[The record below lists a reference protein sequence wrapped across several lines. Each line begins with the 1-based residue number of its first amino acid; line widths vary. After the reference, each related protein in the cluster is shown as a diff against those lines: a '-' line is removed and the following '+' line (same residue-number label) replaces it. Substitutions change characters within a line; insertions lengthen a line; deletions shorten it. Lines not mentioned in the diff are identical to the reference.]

1 MSNSSGAK
9 SLWVCVLFLSN
20 VAMVSADWK
29 AWLNKLTTDE
39 SSQAA
44 VANVLSEG
52 EIADG
57 LRAALSKGVGNA
69 VKQLGSEG
77 GFLSNAAVRIP
88 VPEHLQLVESGL
100 RKIGKGD
107 IADQFS
113 SSINRAAERA
123 VPEAAE
129 VFAGAISKMSISDA
143 RSILDGT
150 DTAAT
155 DYLRASSN
163 EELKGRFSPLVDA
176 AVREAGATK
185 YYQNMLD
192 KAGPIASLLNT
203 DKLDLGNYVTDHALE
218 GLYQVLGQEEQKIR
232 ANPAARTTDLLKKVF
247 GQ

>member
-1 MSNSSGAK
+1 
-9 SLWVCVLFLSN
+9 
-20 VAMVSADWK
+20 
-29 AWLNKLTTDE
+29 
-39 SSQAA
+39 
-44 VANVLSEG
+44 
-52 EIADG
+52 
-57 LRAALSKGVGNA
+57 
-69 VKQLGSEG
+69 
-77 GFLSNAAVRIP
+77 
-88 VPEHLQLVESGL
+88 
-100 RKIGKGD
+100 
-107 IADQFS
+107 
-113 SSINRAAERA
+113 
-123 VPEAAE
+123 
-129 VFAGAISKMSISDA
+129 MSISDA

-192 KAGPIASLLNT
+192 KAGPMASLINT

-232 ANPAARTTDLLKKVF
+232 ADPAARTTDLLKKVF